1 MRWKTPYLRQRISFF
16 PMNNLKTVVVISRDV
31 VLTSIVDRILKDP
44 YRVAN
49 FSNIQSSLDH
59 IYSSIPDLMI
69 IDIAKD
75 DTFAIT
81 ILNEMKSDPIFGRLP
96 VLAIFEDQFVIPKWD
111 YLLVDDYVRRSY
123 LEADILLRVDLCIQR
138 AERMVEVNPLTR
150 LPGNIA
156 IIKQIQRRLDSSNEV
171 FALAYADLDYFKPY
185 NDRYGFS
192 RGDEVL
198 KMIGRLIL
206 NTVKQKQAHGS
217 FVGHIGGDDFVF
229 IMDLEHIEETSGE
242 IIDNFNKI
250 IPTFYDPEDRARGF
264 IESVDREGNKKT
276 FPLIGISIGAAHNRF
291 RKFSHY
297 GEIAEVASEMK
308 KYAKCAG
315 GGCFKMDKRHHEFV
329 N

>member
-1 MRWKTPYLRQRISFF
+1 MRWKTPYPRQRISFF
-16 PMNNLKTVVVISRDV
+16 PMDNLKTVVVISRDLV
-31 VLTSIVDRILKDP
+31 IRSIVDRILKDS
-44 YRVAN
+44 YEVAD
-49 FSNIQSSLDH
+49 FSNIQSSLDY
-59 IYSSIPDLMI
+59 IYSAIPDLMV
-69 IDIAKD
+69 IDIAMD

-81 ILNEMKSDPIFGRLP
+81 LLNEMKSDPIFGRLP

-111 YLLVDDYVRRSY
+111 YLLVDDYVRRSC
-123 LEADILLRVDLCIQR
+123 LEADILLRVDLCIHR

-156 IIKQIQRRLDSSNEV
+156 INKQIQKRLDDNEF

-198 KMIGRLIL
+198 KMMGRLIL

-229 IMDLEHIEETSGE
+229 IMDLEHIEETASE

-250 IPTFYDPEDRARGF
+250 IPTFYDTEDRARGF
-264 IESVDREGNKKT
+264 IESVDREGSKKT

-315 GGCFKMDKRHHEFV
+315 GGCFKIDKRHY
-329 N
+329 

>member
-1 MRWKTPYLRQRISFF
+1 M
-16 PMNNLKTVVVISRDV
+16 
-31 VLTSIVDRILKDP
+31 VLTSIVDRLLKDS
-44 YRVAN
+44 YMVAD
-49 FSNIQSSLDH
+49 FSNIQSSLDY

-69 IDIAKD
+69 IDIAAD

-81 ILNEMKSDPIFGRLP
+81 LLNEMKSDPIFGRLP
-96 VLAIFEDQFVIPKWD
+96 VLAIFDDKFVIPDWN
-111 YLLVDDYVRRSY
+111 YLLVDDYVRKSC
-123 LEADILLRVDLCIQR
+123 LEVELLHKTGLCIHR
-138 AERMVEVNPLTR
+138 AERIVEVNPLTR

-156 IIKQIQRRLDSSNEV
+156 IIKQIQRRLDSNEV
-171 FALAYADLDYFKPY
+171 FGLAYADLDYFKPY

-206 NTVKQKQAHGS
+206 NTVKENQPHGS

-229 IMDLEHIEETSGE
+229 IMDLEYIEETASE

-250 IPTFYDPEDRARGF
+250 IPTFYDPEDRAKGF
-264 IESVDREGNKKT
+264 IESVDREENKRT

-308 KYAKCAG
+308 KHAKCTG
-315 GGCFKMDKRHHEFV
+315 GSCFKVDKRHQEFV

>member
-1 MRWKTPYLRQRISFF
+1 
-16 PMNNLKTVVVISRDV
+16 MNNLKTVVVISRDV
-31 VLTSIVDRILKDP
+31 VLTSIVDRLLKDS
-44 YRVAN
+44 YMVVD
-49 FSNIQSSLDH
+49 FSNIQSSLDY
-59 IYSSIPDLMI
+59 IYASIPDLII
-69 IDIAKD
+69 IDIAAGD
-75 DTFAIT
+75 AFAIT
-81 ILNEMKSDPIFGRLP
+81 LLNEMKSDPIFGRLP
-96 VLAIFEDQFVIPKWD
+96 VLAIFEDQFVIPKWEH
-111 YLLVDDYVRRSY
+111 LLVDDYVRRSS
-123 LEADILLRVDLCIQR
+123 LEADILLRVDLCIHR
-138 AERMVEVNPLTR
+138 AERTMEVNPLTR

-156 IIKQIQRRLDSSNEV
+156 IIKQIQRRLDNKEV

-192 RGDEVL
+192 RGDEAL
-198 KMIGRLIL
+198 KMLGRLIL
-206 NTVKQKQAHGS
+206 NTVKGKQPHGS
-217 FVGHIGGDDFVF
+217 FVGHIGGDDFIF
-229 IMDLEHIEETSGE
+229 MMDVELIEETAGE

-250 IPTFYDPEDRARGF
+250 IPTFYDPEDRAKGF

-276 FPLIGISIGAAHNRF
+276 FPLIGISIGIAHNRL

>member
-1 MRWKTPYLRQRISFF
+1 
-16 PMNNLKTVVVISRDV
+16 MNNLKTVVVISRDM
-31 VLTSIVDRILKDP
+31 VLTSIVDRLLKDS
-44 YRVAN
+44 YIVTE
-49 FSNIQSSLDH
+49 FSNIRSSLDY

-69 IDIAKD
+69 IDITAD
-75 DTFAIT
+75 DTLSIT
-81 ILNEMKSDPIFGRLP
+81 LLNEMKSDPIFGRLP
-96 VLAIFEDQFVIPKWD
+96 ILTIFEDQFVIPMWDNLLIDD
-111 YLLVDDYVRRSY
+111 YLRRSC
-123 LEADILLRVDLCIQR
+123 LEIELLAKVSLCIHR

-156 IIKQIQRRLDSSNEV
+156 IIKQIQKRLDNNEI

-206 NTVKQKQAHGS
+206 NTVKGRQAHGS

-229 IMDLEHIEETSGE
+229 MMDVEHIEETASE

-250 IPTFYDPEDRARGF
+250 IPTFYDPEDRAKGF
-264 IESVDREGNKKT
+264 IESIDREGNKRT
-276 FPLIGISIGAAHNRF
+276 FPFIGISIGVAHNRL

-315 GGCFKMDKRHHEFV
+315 GSCFKVDKRHHESV

>member
-1 MRWKTPYLRQRISFF
+1 
-16 PMNNLKTVVVISRDV
+16 MNNLKTVVVISRDM
-31 VLTSIVDRILKDP
+31 VLTSIVNRLLKDS
-44 YRVAN
+44 YMVAD
-49 FSNIQSSLDH
+49 FSNIQSSLDY
-59 IYSSIPDLMI
+59 IYSSVPDLMI
-69 IDIAKD
+69 IDVAAD
-75 DTFAIT
+75 DTLSIT
-81 ILNEMKSDPIFGRLP
+81 LLNEMKSDPISGRLP
-96 VLAIFEDQFVIPKWD
+96 VLAIFGDRFVIPMWENLLIDD
-111 YLLVDDYVRRSY
+111 YLRKSC
-123 LEADILLRVDLCIQR
+123 LELELLAKVSLCIHR

-156 IIKQIQRRLDSSNEV
+156 IIKQIQKRLDNNEV
-171 FALAYADLDYFKPY
+171 FALAYSDLDYFKPY

-206 NTVKQKQAHGS
+206 NTVKGKQAQGS

-229 IMDLEHIEETSGE
+229 MMDVEHIEETASE

-250 IPTFYDPEDRARGF
+250 IPTFYDPEDRAKGF
-264 IESVDREGNKKT
+264 IESIDREGNKKT
-276 FPLIGISIGAAHNRF
+276 FPLIGISIGIAHNRL

-297 GEIAEVASEMK
+297 GEVAEVASEMK

-315 GGCFKMDKRHHEFV
+315 GGCFKIDKRHHEFV

>member
-1 MRWKTPYLRQRISFF
+1 
-16 PMNNLKTVVVISRDV
+16 MNNLKTVVVISRDV
-31 VLTSIVDRILKDP
+31 VLTSIVDRLLKDS
-44 YRVAN
+44 YMVAD
-49 FSNIQSSLDH
+49 FSNIQSSLDY
-59 IYSSIPDLMI
+59 IYSSVPDLMI
-69 IDIAKD
+69 IDVAAD
-75 DTFAIT
+75 DTLT
-81 ILNEMKSDPIFGRLP
+81 INLLNEMKSDPIFGRLP
-96 VLAIFEDQFVIPKWD
+96 VLAIFGDQFVIPMWD
-111 YLLVDDYVRRSY
+111 NLLVDDYLRKSC
-123 LEADILLRVDLCIQR
+123 LELEMLTKSELCIHR

-156 IIKQIQRRLDSSNEV
+156 IIKQIQKRLDNNEI
-171 FALAYADLDYFKPY
+171 FALAYSDLDYFKPY

-206 NTVKQKQAHGS
+206 NTVKGKQVYGS

-229 IMDLEHIEETSGE
+229 MMDVEHIEETARE

-276 FPLIGISIGAAHNRF
+276 FPFIGISIGVAHNRF

-315 GGCFKMDKRHHEFV
+315 GGCFKIDKRHQEFV